1 MSDKTDKKPKRFYTK
16 AFNIEYTPIISS
28 APDRYEAEGILPTN
42 PAQMS
47 RVFKKALEKSKIRKE
62 YNLPKDVPDTN
73 IVREN
78 FKTPEKY
85 KETLSRSHVI
95 TKDGGA
101 IPKTYLKDIRENFGI
116 QYTDQDFANMSQ
128 QQISSF
134 ITDLNKNVG
143 RQNKGEEAAYN
154 FIKEEEKKQVSDEEL
169 DFDFV
174 KARETI
180 EKDMLSRG
188 IIPPE
193 QKERTTGETVIN
205 NMINAVNPLEM
216 INWFGNKEEKE
227 AHLKKLN
234 KEYQKQQSLVAG
246 TQDATLDT
254 YYNDFASTFA
264 KSYTSGLKAI
274 SGFSQWTNGDIK
286 SDPTKQFI
294 FKYAKNLEG
303 KIDKLYSNEG
313 IRESFQRDVV
323 RGAAS
328 LTSFLIPGTIAG
340 KLGMTQKFVSGTLG
354 ALFNSGDEF
363 ERTYE
368 ETGSIGKAFVSL
380 FVNAG
385 LGTTE
390 AIPIERMFSGLSKLT
405 GVGLTKRL
413 GKRVLAGWFEE
424 GIQEFG
430 QQLGQ
435 EVTSNL
441 LGASNTSPAEVLSNS
456 LYAGLLGG
464 ILGVGMNVVGV
475 GGNLASSKYKAR
487 GIDKKLS
494 KTDVNNIQELH
505 GIYSRMEE
513 VFPTLLTAE
522 QKRITTVLDTKG
534 IKYTTKE
541 VADAEGNA
549 YTELNIDDA
558 DVLENLISTAIKTSE
573 ETEKKEKSNEKPK
586 QVSND
591 KPAEDVKTE
600 KKAEPKSETKTD
612 KPKSV
617 EVKATKKS
625 EEVTT
630 ERHRL
635 LRIEETETG
644 MSAKIE
650 EAAKLKEELGNLGK
664 DTKEYKAKEKKII
677 SLAKEYDELEREK
690 TSLLSPSEL
699 HKKHKID
706 PLDRKI
712 ADEKEAFKIAKES
725 GNKELQDNITK
736 GLASLLKSRD
746 ELIQEN
752 KALLKTEQDKIKQE
766 ESGQEEKAEVVTEK
780 PAPKEEV
787 KSGEQS
793 YTNVEYDA
801 KNNVVKNTESGSVY
815 YVKSDNKG
823 NHELEFNEKDLS
835 LQIPDIQTLAT
846 LFDNPI
852 IEKGKVPVIDKNP
865 VLEKSGDTWKVKT
878 KGTLKNGK
886 SVNKKPVVKKDPVKK
901 SEEKTPKKKQTSKK
915 EVKVDPSGQ
924 EVIDEA
930 GIGVGEDMSV
940 EEAHKLA
947 DEHIVAAQKEYD
959 EAQKERKDYIQK
971 NGYPEGNDP
980 DFHKL
985 VVKTRDAEDE
995 LNKLKKAKDNLL
1007 PLPKSEEK
1015 APVEESKDTKVK
1027 LENAKD
1033 TLSEESKLKTEI
1045 TEKINKLKADRD
1057 KQTKAFDKLKKDS
1070 IQKRTAAEKIG
1081 VINRKINN
1089 LQKKLRPKPAPKPK
1103 VVKPKAEKKPYVNKN
1118 RKSAEE
1124 ILSTTERDKLPDFIS
1139 TAIIDE
1145 AMNMK
1150 NNLSGSDRMVVNS
1163 VVRQDDITGE
1173 SRGSTPATFSSYPKW
1188 FSDLGSN
1195 KAAVLKALDKIIEG
1209 KGKDKGVV
1217 VERVRAIVVDHL
1229 VNGQDQWENSG
1240 LSIVG
1245 GESKRVPESPIPAN
1259 EEVQAFVESF
1269 GDKQITLAEM
1279 KKQLKENEKDV
1290 GDFFGE
1296 MAAQEKKPNV
1306 IPKKS
1311 EKKETFANDI
1321 SDVEQSEK
1329 ELDDLLDDWD
1339 KPEIS
1344 QQKDNTPANAGDL
1357 DIKLKS
1363 LEQRKSRVEG
1373 IIERYKQQGTEK
1385 KEVFDFNDDTWQP
1398 NMFGDVSKGEQ
1409 GELGLQ
1415 ETRDLNKERI
1425 QRLQQELAILNAD
1438 IKVTK
1443 AKLKSKEVQS
1453 SEESDQGKLFQK
1465 EINPLAEFVNRI
1477 VEITEATNKTKNAFP
1492 NVKIYYADSI
1502 AMRDIIKSSV
1512 EKDTYQKQGYAF
1524 ENPKAFVDQN
1534 TLDVYINL
1542 DLADS
1547 SSAVHE
1553 VAGHVF
1559 MRILKVTNPQMWR
1572 QGLDLALQDKKLVEY
1587 VFNKYPELRKGIKEY
1602 NENFTDYSD
1611 AFKDEL
1617 ISQAVGNKFSQ
1628 MFKAEQNPEIRKG
1641 LIARFKAWVISVM
1654 KNLKLRAKDF
1664 YKGNQAIVNKI
1675 DSLPDL
1681 PTLEQWTEAI
1691 SSDILEGRVVSKAD
1705 PKDIIK
1711 QSKEAGISL
1720 QKADEINKKA
1730 KKYFGTTRDIREAGY
1745 ITANGELL
1753 DLSGKNQGGE
1763 PGTRSFDHREVTAAT
1778 DGLAD
1783 MRDFVD
1789 LGNIRFMPESATF
1802 DILRPLTPKQEKIV
1816 ERIIR
1821 YYNGDVAIDVQYTK
1835 GNYDPDRPIYSPGVS
1850 MYSNP
1855 GRELG
1860 KEFPKGTDPKV
1871 VLKEI
1876 KDFLDEEIKNSGE
1889 QNVSF
1894 QKSKDQI
1901 NSPAFK
1907 KWFKD
1912 SKVVDKNGDPLVV
1925 YHGTDR
1931 KFSKFNPKK
1940 SIQGLIWF
1948 TSDKKG
1954 VEEGRVGAAGS
1965 GVILDLY
1972 ASIQN
1977 PAGWKEYEKLGIGQI
1992 EGLGYDGIIL
2002 PDSNDGTITGI
2013 AFNPNQLKSSTK
2025 NNGAY
2030 SSEDNRLN
2038 FQKDTVPELSPEKLQ
2053 KATDIVAKFVKVGY
2067 HSVQDIADQV
2077 LDRGIE
2083 GLLPYV
2089 QQAYKNYKSTANY
2102 SIAIKNSLDNEDT
2115 ISKFDYRYTGITRD
2129 DEQTKIEE
2137 ERIARGYSDFNTIG
2151 TEVYSRRP
2159 PIRYADEENL
2169 PEVKTEYVVDSQY
2182 GNELDEHQRYYVNL
2196 AIQSFKNGNKAF
2208 VLGDGTGVGK
2218 TREILATAEAF
2229 TKHVNNKPVLIVTA
2243 NKTII
2248 NQRFKSDAETLGI
2261 DPDKYKF
2268 ATYDD
2273 VQSGKIPK
2281 EDYGLVLFDEAHA
2294 LKNSYSKRHRQAK
2307 EIKTDHVVYATATPM
2322 DRIVSAAYFLSEVSG
2337 VTKENIYEM
2346 LNIREEMAYDDKGM
2360 PYPNAILEEGTE
2372 IGDVIDGLIELRN
2385 KSIEN
2390 GAMVRREYAF
2400 FGKVDPVTIQKDQ
2413 DFANEEAFI
2422 QNYYAEKIRK
2432 VKYIKNITEEEEKR
2446 IKMTLGTKRRNELLH
2461 ITELAKI
2468 PEVFRQA
2475 LEDLKNGRQVVIMVN
2490 RVNGTEIESFL
2501 KGNVFNATKPGAAE
2515 EYVRLFTEA
2524 GYDVS
2529 RMFGTGKHKVDGLN
2543 KFNAGTNKVLIGTY
2557 ASASTG
2563 IDLDDTVGNAPRVMY
2578 DTMPS
2583 ESGDLFQQVL
2593 GRVSRRN
2600 TKTPAHVKQMYV
2612 DGALN
2617 DIRRREINEEKLR
2630 VLYAIQEG
2638 KDADITSILEGYNSV
2653 NEGKVGEVSFQKDN
2667 KRNKWYNSHGESY
2680 SFEDFIDVEVNE
2692 RENYTKE
2699 DVNGWAKKYKIKNSD
2714 NVIWVTADKYIANS
2728 YNLAAEEYGNRYSIP
2743 DKELNVVEI
2752 DGEKGFII
2760 PESNDGDEGYLFV
2773 YRNLPNVSFQ
2783 KSGKTLDDLNSNSFK
2798 KKLDRAGL
2806 IAVHNLTESSL
2817 LNAHKIG
2824 GLPMP
2829 SLAIYDTRNEF
2840 TSFGNIT
2847 LIADKD
2853 FITPSGTTKVYSA
2866 DAYSPRYPS
2875 ISYRVGYNK
2884 IDKIFGDMDKKYE
2897 QGINSSIQ
2905 SDIEDRGF
2913 QSFRRNRNVMLH
2925 YRDTKNLPVKDAKH
2939 KIKQYK
2945 EITAE
2950 VKKVKL
2956 VKDKYSFGSPMDFVN
2971 NPIFEKIVSDH
2982 YKSVV
2987 ENSDKEDKEVYAD
3000 LFFQDGKIKFNF
3012 LQQAAIGVK
3021 WNLENGNKI
3030 DVRETSRKIDEY
3042 MLKNKLDND
3051 YENYAR
3057 DLYDQLDVK
3066 EAIFKG
3072 FTYSGNRSY
3081 IDHNIDNVIKEM
3093 KKDKGEN
3100 FFYGAGSVRASLL
3113 RPFKSVEQIINSKDK
3128 LVTEKVLAPLK
3139 EDMTSGL
3146 IEVGDRLKKYY
3157 KYDTGAFGYY
3167 EEVGQ
3172 ELASFYYNGSMPSFK
3187 PIEKEDA
3194 EFIRAYLFKL
3204 KTAPT
3209 EYFEV
3214 KVHRA
3219 VQFNEFK
3226 AAIVPEGIGKETLKI
3241 LQDSGLEVRTYKKS
3255 KNSIKDQRKKVI
3267 DKEFGYLSFQK
3278 DAMNNVGKS
3287 MNFRTEFDNLVEAPV
3302 ISFQKGDLNS
3312 QLVALEKRGIT
3323 DKWLQELV
3331 ITNQIQVGQALPKPK
3346 KKLPELPQG
3355 YKFYTTN
3362 TEIKIV
3368 DEPTGATVVILDRM
3382 YGTIEEV
3389 KEMLK
3394 EDFFRERGELYI
3406 ASPLSNEWTELVD
3419 RAIVSKKF
3427 TVTKESPALS
3437 TAIRVEMEAA
3447 RVQHPERHITPEQIE
3462 NMVNNP
3468 EARRQSL
3475 QEYAKL
3481 QQEVLDQ
3488 WVAYLVDQQD
3498 YDIPFKYYLLKEVA
3512 TKSYDTENDKIY
3524 KRDNKTLRGITSI
3537 NRAAISRLHAEYK
3550 FDMPLIKAYTM
3561 YAQEE
3566 AEREA
3571 ALMTSIA
3578 TTNDGRWLKFP
3589 SKEHDPE
3596 NFSKNV
3602 EILTGIALQSPWCTQ
3617 HNAHGHLSGGDFY
3630 VYVSGEEQKPRVAVR
3645 MNGDSMGELK
3655 GIKGGSHQQLEDEM
3669 IPVADHFLKSQN
3681 IPGSEREIESVI
3693 TNRALVK
3700 FFTAL
3705 DKREYY
3711 PGFLDDYD
3719 QAKNGNV
3726 TDYGNDY
3733 KQRIRY
3739 GLKQEELTFIEN
3751 YSVVQYAIEP
3761 TDIIGK
3767 LGDAYYKNSFNSGL
3781 QEITPHT
3788 FQIFSY
3794 DENSK
3799 IEGKEEVK
3807 PTSELKRLGVSDEPN
3822 LPNVLDK
3829 AMIRM
3834 ARHNEDIR
3842 QRIVQLTNEIK
3853 QTLKDS
3859 DFSDSYSLW
3868 SNIMSVYFDDT
3879 SSQGNDDLIFYESTG
3894 MPVEDYD
3901 TLTEEEKA
3909 DLVTY
3914 HYEEEDPYGESIELN
3929 FRDEGE
3935 LEEGWWDAE
3944 YEYRLDELRNAEQDE
3959 WLEKDLVVLDDEGNP
3974 ELDDEGKY
3982 ILDDE
3987 LVEKEAEDI
3996 VNDTMGEFATYV
4008 WETTFEDAAG
4018 ETYTIKISGNSG
4030 LGDYSLEIDGKVIG
4044 EYGDYKDFDVAESHA
4059 IDWLNENVTTN
4070 ANKWW
4075 KAKYDKDISRFM
4087 WSASEVV
4094 SEGTDEYAD
4103 MVKSFKKKLKEIVPD
4118 LRNEI
4123 EARKEFIK
4131 NLGAFKD
4138 IILSPTTKFIQPEG
4152 DTTPKTYIIPKDE
4165 NRAGNIS
4172 FQKSDDPKVLSK
4184 IDDIIESV
4192 KRENLDPLNQQV
4204 YDGFVEGTEEL
4215 IKVSNKFKFQ
4225 IRENDNKVR
4234 LNPDG
4239 TNRGVPNNTSYILR
4253 NHFLGSGMEQ
4263 GVLYPHEIFMLI
4275 DIIQAARINK
4285 TYKKQTMDKNG
4296 NPYPNG
4302 RWRYEHTIK
4311 KVRYSVIFQEDPER
4325 NNELY
4330 LYNYFTDRDQINNHK
4345 IQKPFPSYNTGING
4359 FKSSSY
4365 EADNSNLTNLNQN
4378 VNTEKILSGLSKED
4392 LDYYNSASD
4401 EDKATLLDLYKEDN
4415 TSSAASFQKA
4425 NVGIENF
4432 YSPIEKII
4440 SGLNQNKF
4448 DASNLI
4454 NKKIVTD
4461 KKGNE
4466 RVVYSG
4472 MIGAAPGFK
4481 PNELEWIGIEKFL
4494 AGKKSVTKDELL
4506 EYMYYNKVRIQEVV
4520 LGKTGTK
4527 KEVNKFGYDEA
4538 VRILNEEDENVYWL
4552 DANGAEQRVLLSNS
4566 SDSKL
4571 ELAYWDTD
4579 TPPNLQTADSRF
4591 ILEED
4596 VVDTENPNQYGNTK
4610 FPSITESGE
4619 KENYREFLLVLPKEM
4634 IVDKYKLSDQ
4644 ETKGRNDFM
4653 DSMRSKY
4660 NNYVQWRKGRT
4671 NEWKIKTPEGNSSII
4686 YTDGKYIVEYP
4697 SKFLRN
4703 FYDLQDAKDSVL
4715 FKAMTSEEH
4724 NVLNSLQTTTDINV
4738 NKSYSYKGRGHF
4750 PEYADNIFAH
4760 IRVSERISKEGKR
4773 ILFIEEVQSDWNKD
4787 LREEGVKVSAA
4798 ELSELKSKNR
4808 KKFLD
4813 NAEELQKQLQIDIRY
4828 KARNFYYVEETPSG
4842 KYRVMD
4848 KSDPDFHTPIGL
4860 ADKTLEDAQ
4869 ARISR
4874 FKNIVI
4880 NKENYG
4886 HYYEWLQG
4894 DFSTKMQRLKDRALE
4909 IEEEKVK
4916 LLRGYGVDNFPFA
4929 NKWVDVALKRIF
4941 QIAVAEDFDGIAFVN
4956 GEQTAARYR
4965 LTTVARKI
4973 EYNVKTHDLIVY
4985 PKDENKSNQSYK
4997 IDPNSKDKKLENYI
5011 GSEVAERLLDSPL
5024 ETAIPYTLKKGEVLS
5039 SEGSGEYILYKNN
5052 NALFNVNAE
5061 SKIDALKQIQILS
5074 GAANS
5079 DWRMLEGEDM
5089 NVGGLWAFSLYDKQI
5104 PNQVKDYAKKLK
5116 GKVESYQI
5124 KTVKKDVNDRVVLF
5138 EHNGTDIVD
5147 PYDDY
5152 DGHSISRAGTDPETM
5167 FEEAKEY
5174 WIRQGVDEHYIQYA
5188 LEKFDMEQG
5197 EDYGDEG
5204 DYNTIEQFGLEV
5216 TPEFKEKVSS
5226 EGLPL
5231 FQKSY
5236 DKETGDDNSPE
5247 ADIDA
5252 ALRRLGLIGESAK
5265 ATAKLS
5271 GEEKSKPKD
5280 KKATEKPDNA
5290 KVRKFITSVRESDQL
5305 EDELKEIVNS
5315 QEWIHYN
5322 PISNKQT
5329 MEEALSWIDEV
5340 GFDTVMTELSN
5351 LQSLIPFRVKTAA
5364 GIFLTKTFSN
5374 EGKKLLDQ
5382 GENDSAYNYF
5392 AKANEIVEKLAPVGT
5407 HLGQGVQSYAML
5419 GQQTPE
5425 HWIYSATKSLS
5436 KSQAKEIDELGKTL
5450 EIAKKVIRD
5459 VNKKVLDDIG
5469 KDTLPKHIEGIK
5481 KAKEKKLKDD
5491 LESAAERLARKIRVE
5506 APRPMNPIT
5515 FMVNTLFN
5523 IAKENGLVPAE
5534 KKKTEFNLIEF
5545 VGNAVR
5551 EFQGNY
5557 LPVWDQAKELV
5568 KEKYAGNEAALKE
5581 LDEYFEYFLDKPFS
5595 EGQIKSI
5602 TAKAIKELDVK
5613 IAEVVK
5619 KHYSVSEDTKRT
5631 LVDKLIADAG
5641 LTPQEAQQLSKA
5653 IEKRYDELTTKKKQ
5667 DLLNQKLKNPL
5678 LTKSKKK
5685 QQLFEKIIELSNLGA
5700 LQDSEYAELFAEA
5713 FKIKKLSPEDSA
5725 KIYAMANDI
5734 QTTPEG
5740 FQKHDKIIDML
5751 NFIANLE
5758 GMQPTEVLW
5767 ALWYSSILSGL
5778 STSFKNVSYNFVN
5791 LTLDSFLRNPKEYAA
5806 TFSGLLKG
5814 LDKGL
5819 NEAGQIMKHGKF
5831 ADNENKLVPT
5841 NILERIE
5848 FPGGKFDPLN
5858 WAKIISRF
5866 LIAQDR
5872 VFYYTFYESEMSA
5885 MSYVLA
5891 KQEGLKGKALEKR
5904 IAELYGNTPEQIKAA
5919 TETAEKE
5926 NLTGAVKKRRILE
5939 LIDQSRNVESQEFA
5953 DKYAARGT
5961 LNYTPRGFMGNI
5973 VKGIQDFQ
5981 RKPGGKSSK
5990 FIIPFTRI
5998 VANVTNNA
6006 LDFTPIGYK
6015 RAFFGYTG
6023 ENKMQGREFTKEIAR
6038 ATFGTLAMYG
6048 LYLLISAYDP
6058 EDKDAD
6064 FIITGNGY
6072 NDWEKNK
6079 QLMET
6084 GWRPYS
6090 IKFGGRWI
6098 KYTDTPLMI
6107 PFTLIGSY
6115 SDQIRYKKVN
6125 LDEKDLIQKVSSAAI
6140 LSVNAIMSYSFL
6152 SGLSNFMQIFDK
6164 SNPEKME
6171 DYFAK
6176 MGAGL
6181 VGAVVPNFVKQINV
6195 LFDDSKYDANTTTEM
6210 IIRNMGVFNEES
6222 LGLRKSVNALGEEM
6236 KKDNPYI
6243 PVAENRD
6250 KVWKM
6255 IVDNDAYISMPNQS
6269 SVIIFD
6275 SSVGEDRAM
6284 TQEEYYDYIKNS
6296 GKLIK
6301 TNINKNFSDLEKLD
6315 PADTRDMIADI
6326 VSHSRGIIKEQISTK
6341 KPLSQEDT
6349 TYEFKGTYNRKK
6361 INRLIKENDLDFNY
6375 KFNKFETETGDID
6388 LDHVEKVFEDQI
6400 EKLDEK
6406 YTNEATKK
6414 LIKAKMKDSYM
6425 KIKKFVK

>member
-1 MSDKTDKKPKRFYTK
+1 MSKNNDKPKRKLSELFGKVKFTPPVRTTGQDQYE
-16 AFNIEYTPIISS
+16 IE
-28 APDRYEAEGILPTN
+28 AMLPTN
-42 PAQMS
+42 PVGMQ

-62 YNLPKDVPDTN
+62 YNIPKDVPDTN

-246 TQDATLDT
+246 TKDATLDT

-413 GKRVLAGWFEE
+413 GKRALAGWFEE

-600 KKAEPKSETKTD
+600 EKAEPKSETKTD
-612 KPKSV
+612 KPKSI

-690 TSLLSPSEL
+690 TSLLLPSEL

-746 ELIQEN
+746 ELLQEN

-766 ESGQEEKAEVVTEK
+766 ESGQEEKVEVAAEK

-793 YTNVEYDA
+793 GEQ
-801 KNNVVKNTESGSVY
+801 K
-815 YVKSDNKG
+815 
-823 NHELEFNEKDLS
+823 EK
-835 LQIPDIQTLAT
+835 
-846 LFDNPI
+846 PI
-852 IEKGKVPVIDKNP
+852 
-865 VLEKSGDTWKVKT
+865 
-878 KGTLKNGK
+878 
-886 SVNKKPVVKKDPVKK
+886 VKKDPEKKAEVEEDTVDADVEKIKAAGYDINEKELRKYPKGAKQIANNDLPGLPKEVQWVVNNATESSKSTLSKDTDGVDADISTMIFKGNLKGKQLQKVKEFFFKHKNKKSVGGKGRTTITVTLENGRRITAELNEFDGGIVLQYEKYSPVKK
-901 SEEKTPKKKQTSKK
+901 I
-915 EVKVDPSGQ
+915 KVDPSGQ
-924 EVIDEA
+924 EVIDQA
-930 GIGVGEDMSV
+930 GIGVG
-940 EEAHKLA
+940 
-947 DEHIVAAQKEYD
+947 
-959 EAQKERKDYIQK
+959 
-971 NGYPEGNDP
+971 
-980 DFHKL
+980 
-985 VVKTRDAEDE
+985 
-995 LNKLKKAKDNLL
+995 
-1007 PLPKSEEK
+1007 EEK

-1033 TLSEESKLKTEI
+1033 TLSEESKLKAEI

-1240 LSIVG
+1240 LSVVG
-1245 GESKRVPESPIPAN
+1245 GESKRVPEAPIPAN

-1344 QQKDNTPANAGDL
+1344 QQKDNIPANAGDL
-1357 DIKLKS
+1357 GIKLKS

-1415 ETRDLNKERI
+1415 GTRDLNKERI

-1547 SSAVHE
+1547 SSPVHE

-1559 MRILKVTNPQMWR
+1559 MRILKVTNRQMWQ
-1572 QGLDLALQDKKLVEY
+1572 QGLNLALQDKKLVKY
-1587 VFNKYPELRKGIKEY
+1587 VFDKYSELRKGIKGY
-1602 NENFTDYSD
+1602 DENFTDYSD

-1711 QSKEAGISL
+1711 QSKEAGIS
-1720 QKADEINKKA
+1720 
-1730 KKYFGTTRDIREAGY
+1730 
-1745 ITANGELL
+1745 
-1753 DLSGKNQGGE
+1753 
-1763 PGTRSFDHREVTAAT
+1763 
-1778 DGLAD
+1778 
-1783 MRDFVD
+1783 
-1789 LGNIRFMPESATF
+1789 
-1802 DILRPLTPKQEKIV
+1802 
-1816 ERIIR
+1816 
-1821 YYNGDVAIDVQYTK
+1821 
-1835 GNYDPDRPIYSPGVS
+1835 
-1850 MYSNP
+1850 
-1855 GRELG
+1855 
-1860 KEFPKGTDPKV
+1860 
-1871 VLKEI
+1871 
-1876 KDFLDEEIKNSGE
+1876 
-1889 QNVSF
+1889 
-1894 QKSKDQI
+1894 
-1901 NSPAFK
+1901 
-1907 KWFKD
+1907 
-1912 SKVVDKNGDPLVV
+1912 
-1925 YHGTDR
+1925 
-1931 KFSKFNPKK
+1931 
-1940 SIQGLIWF
+1940 
-1948 TSDKKG
+1948 
-1954 VEEGRVGAAGS
+1954 
-1965 GVILDLY
+1965 
-1972 ASIQN
+1972 
-1977 PAGWKEYEKLGIGQI
+1977 
-1992 EGLGYDGIIL
+1992 
-2002 PDSNDGTITGI
+2002 
-2013 AFNPNQLKSSTK
+2013 
-2025 NNGAY
+2025 
-2030 SSEDNRLN
+2030 
-2038 FQKDTVPELSPEKLQ
+2038 FQKDNVPELSPEKLQ

-2337 VTKENIYEM
+2337 VTKEKIYEM

-2760 PESNDGDEGYLFV
+2760 PESNDDDEGYLFV

-3093 KKDKGEN
+3093 EKDKGEN

-3312 QLVALEKRGIT
+3312 QLVALEKRGIN
-3323 DKWLQELV
+3323 DKWLQDLV

-3346 KKLPELPQG
+3346 KELPKG
-3355 YKFYTTN
+3355 YKFYATHSD
-3362 TEIKIV
+3362 IKIV
-3368 DEPTGATVVILDRM
+3368 YEQTGATVVILDRM
-3382 YGTIEEV
+3382 YGTTEEV
-3389 KEMLK
+3389 MEMLK
-3394 EDFFRERGELYI
+3394 ENFFRERGEQYKV
-3406 ASPLSNEWTELVD
+3406 SPLSNEWTELVD
-3419 RAIVSKKF
+3419 KAIVSKKF

-3578 TTNDGRWLKFP
+3578 TTDDGRWLKFP

-3767 LGDAYYKNSFNSGL
+3767 LGDAYYENSPGTLGL

-3788 FQIFSY
+3788 FQVFSY
-3794 DENSK
+3794 DKNSK

-3807 PTSELKRLGVSDEPN
+3807 PTTELKRLGVSDEPN

-3834 ARHNEDIR
+3834 ARHNVDTK
-3842 QRIVQLTNEIK
+3842 QRIVQLTNDIK

-4204 YDGFVEGTEEL
+4204 YDGFVEGTEGF
-4215 IKVSNKFKFQ
+4215 IKVSNKFKFR

-4330 LYNYFTDRDQINNHK
+4330 LYNYFTDRDQIDNHK

-4365 EADNSNLTNLNQN
+4365 EADNSNLTNLNAN
-4378 VNTEKILSGLSKED
+4378 VNTEKILSGLPKED

-4461 KKGNE
+4461 KKGDE

-4520 LGKTGTK
+4520 LGETNTPK
-4527 KEVNKFGYDEA
+4527 KLPNIYRFTEVVD
-4538 VRILNEEDENVYWL
+4538 ILNNNNNNRSFYYVHTQNNGDKSYHRLIQPLGNDVKIVSDTGEDLELSEWLDEYPNLSSPNAEYIEDSEVPEEDETG
-4552 DANGAEQRVLLSNS
+4552 NG
-4566 SDSKL
+4566 
-4571 ELAYWDTD
+4571 T
-4579 TPPNLQTADSRF
+4579 RF
-4591 ILEED
+4591 
-4596 VVDTENPNQYGNTK
+4596 GNTK

-4644 ETKGRNDFM
+4644 ETKGRNDFI

-4697 SKFLRN
+4697 SKFLSFIEIGN

-4738 NKSYSYKGRGHF
+4738 NKPYSYKGEGHF

-4787 LREEGVKVSAA
+4787 LREHGIKDPVKQQQLIDKVL
-4798 ELSELKSKNR
+4798 EVKKRLDKNQ
-4808 KKFLD
+4808 KD
-4813 NAEELQKQLQIDIRY
+4813 LQKQLQ
-4828 KARNFYYVEETPSG
+4828 K
-4842 KYRVMD
+4842 
-4848 KSDPDFHTPIGL
+4848 DF
-4860 ADKTLEDAQ
+4860 E
-4869 ARISR
+4869 
-4874 FKNIVI
+4874 
-4880 NKENYG
+4880 ENYPDLYHNVYG
-4886 HYYEWLQG
+4886 SRTIAIDNYS
-4894 DFSTKMQRLKDRALE
+4894 DFYKTYSTYSGAEFTPELEKLKSQEIDLE
-4909 IEEEKVK
+4909 NEFTQAKAIERENSNKN
-4916 LLRGYGVDNFPFA
+4916 RNAIYNFPFA

-5011 GSEVAERLLDSPL
+5011 GSEVAERLMNSPL
-5024 ETAIPYTLKKGEVLS
+5024 ESAVPYRIQDNEDLQREGTMGEVKTFTLNRQENGVWNKVTS
-5039 SEGSGEYILYKNN
+5039 VEAKNPI
-5052 NALFNVNAE
+5052 E
-5061 SKIDALKQIQILS
+5061 ALKMIAKELKQDRD
-5074 GAANS
+5074 S

-5872 VFYYTFYESEMSA
+5872 VFYHTFYESEMSA

-5939 LIDQSRNVESQEFA
+5939 LIDQSRGVESQEFA